1 VMMSQQKPYKE
12 TLNLPET
19 HFPMKA
25 NAAQREPEFQTFWDN
40 LQVYQKAQTQR
51 QANNAPRFLLHD
63 GPPYLSSDKIHIG
76 TALNKILKDIVTRY
90 KTARGF
96 YSPFVPGYDAHGLPI
111 ENAVVKNI
119 KGGKS
124 TLTEVELRR
133 KCREFA
139 LGNLK
144 GQETQFKR
152 LGVWGNWDNPYLTI
166 RGDYE
171 ATQIELF
178 GKMVAKGYVYKG
190 LKPVYWSIACE
201 TALAEAE
208 VEYETIT
215 SPSIYVGFQ
224 VVRQGQQVY
233 APIQALLQT
242 PAGAYLEQA
251 SLVIWTTTPWTL
263 PGNVAIAA
271 NKAFTYR
278 LVRVAPSVVED
289 LDTPPD
295 AHWILIAEDLL
306 ESFLQDTGYQRLSTP
321 EQEHVLKGE
330 ALEGLRCQHPFIPQ
344 RHSVV
349 LLGEHVTLEAGTGLV
364 HTAPGHGLEDYQ
376 VVTHYNRLFT
386 EAQRPEDIA
395 PILTESL
402 PILSPVD
409 GRGRY
414 HADTTP
420 EWLAGMPIKQAN
432 TVIIE
437 RLTHAGRLLCHKPY
451 QHSYPHCWRSHTP
464 LIFRATE
471 QWFVSVGGFRQEALE
486 AIDGVTWLPS
496 QGRNRIY
503 SMVEGRSDWC
513 ISRQRAWGVPIPAF
527 YCEDCGTQLLT
538 EATTQKVANH
548 MRDSNSDVWWEK
560 TPAELLGEE
569 LAVCPACGSKHLR
582 KETDIMDVWFDSGVS
597 HSAVV
602 SARSEELGE
611 LPVDLY
617 LEGSDQHRGW
627 FQSSLL
633 TSMMVHGKAPY
644 QSVLTHG
651 FVLDEKGQKMSK
663 SLGNVVDPTQVTDSL
678 GADVLRLWVASVDY
692 THDVRIG
699 KTMLQQLADAY
710 RKIRNT
716 TRFLLGNL
724 ADYNPETDRIAYENL
739 GMLDRY
745 VLARLSQVVTLLTQA
760 FDRYEFHQFYQL
772 LQPFCVIELSSLYL
786 DIHKDVLYCHPVG
799 HPERRAVQTVMEM
812 LLRVLTALSVPVMP
826 HLAEDIFQ
834 HWTPSLKATPGLASE
849 APHLESAMLLPWPV
863 LPEAWHAP
871 DVLLAGVQ
879 LLGFRDSVNKLVE
892 ALRSEGKLASV
903 SETVIHVAFSD
914 TIDPSLK
921 QQLTQARTLLVGV
934 SMLADVVFHPPEGE
948 ALGTLTTDTDLV
960 LTAYKTAY
968 TKCERCWR
976 HMPDVGQ
983 HAYAETH
990 PTICGRCAD
999 ALHT

>member
-1 VMMSQQKPYKE
+1 MSQQKPYKE

-19 HFPMKA
+19 QFPMKA
-25 NAAQREPEFQTFWDN
+25 NAAQREPEFQTFWDT
-40 LQVYQKAQTQR
+40 LQVYQKVQAQRKHAQ
-51 QANNAPRFLLHD
+51 APRFLLHD

-90 KTARGF
+90 KTARGY

-111 ENAVVKNI
+111 ENAVVKTI

-139 LGNLK
+139 LGNLT
-144 GQETQFKR
+144 GQEAQFKR
-152 LGVWGNWDNPYLTI
+152 LGVWGNWEQPYLTI
-166 RGDYE
+166 RGEYE

-178 GKMVAKGYVYKG
+178 GTMVAKGYVYKG

-215 SPSIYVGFQ
+215 SPSIYVAFPVMSLELQ
-224 VVRQGQQVY
+224 SY
-233 APIQALLQT
+233 DKAQALVSGSS
-242 PAGAYLEQA
+242 GALLAQA

-278 LVRVAPSVVED
+278 LVQVAAPVSED
-289 LDTPPD
+289 LDTPPEMR
-295 AHWILIAEDLL
+295 WILIAEDRL
-306 ESFLQDTGYQRLSTP
+306 ESFLHETGYQRVSSL
-321 EQEHVLKGE
+321 EQEQTYSGE

-349 LLGEHVTLEAGTGLV
+349 VLGDHVTLEAGTGLV

-386 EAQRPEDIA
+386 EAQRPEEIA
-395 PILTESL
+395 PILQEPL

-409 GRGRY
+409 GRGLY
-414 HADTTP
+414 HADVIP
-420 EWLAGMPIKQAN
+420 EWLAGTPIKEAN
-432 TVIIE
+432 TILIE
-437 RLTHAGRLLCHKPY
+437 RLTHSGHLLCHKPY

-486 AIDGVTWLPS
+486 AIDRVTWLPA

-527 YCEDCGTQLLT
+527 YCDDCGTQLLT
-538 EATTQKVANH
+538 KETTQKVAAH
-548 MRDSNSDVWWEK
+548 MRASNSDVWWEK
-560 TPAELLGEE
+560 SPVELLGED
-569 LAVCPACGSKHLR
+569 LAVCPSCGSKHLR

-597 HSAVV
+597 HTAVV
-602 SARSEELGE
+602 AAREDELGT

-633 TSMMVHGKAPY
+633 TSMMAHGEAPY
-644 QSVLTHG
+644 KSVLTHG

-663 SLGNVVDPTQVTDSL
+663 SLGNVVDPNQVTDTL

-724 ADYNPETDRIAYENL
+724 ADYDPAQHRVSYESL

-799 HPERRAVQTVMEM
+799 HPQRRAVQTVMEM

-834 HWTPSLKATPGLASE
+834 HWTPSLKATPALAQE
-849 APHLESAMLLPWPV
+849 QAHLESAMLLPWPV
-863 LPEAWHAP
+863 LPEAWQAP

-879 LLGFRDSVNKLVE
+879 LLGFRDHVNKLVE
-892 ALRSEGKLASV
+892 QLRSESKLASV
-903 SETVIHVAFSD
+903 GETVIHVAFSD
-914 TIDPSLK
+914 TVDPSLK
-921 QQLTQARTLLVGV
+921 HQLMHAQTLLVDV
-934 SMLADVVFHPPEGE
+934 CMLADVVFTFPEGSE
-948 ALGTLTTDTDLV
+948 SLGSLTTDTGLV
-960 LTAYKTAY
+960 LTALKTTY

-976 HMPDVGQ
+976 HMPDVGD

-990 PTICGRCAD
+990 ATICGRCAE
-999 ALHT
+999 ALHA